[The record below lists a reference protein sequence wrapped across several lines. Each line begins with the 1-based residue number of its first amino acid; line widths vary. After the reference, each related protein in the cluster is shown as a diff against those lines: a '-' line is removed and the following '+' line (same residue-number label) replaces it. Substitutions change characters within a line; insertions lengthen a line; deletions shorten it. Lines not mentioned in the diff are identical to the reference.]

1 MNPSELPPPLQVLQM
16 MMGHW
21 VGQILGTVAELGI
34 ADVLAKGPC
43 DADAIAAAVKSN
55 PDATHRM
62 LRAAAS
68 VGILHQDGKRFALTP
83 LGDCLRSDSP
93 FGLRDL
99 VVAELAPG
107 HWLPWGRLR
116 DAVMTGQ
123 PQAKAAL
130 GVEPWTYYAK
140 NPTEGAWFAR
150 GMGNLSKMAAID
162 VTSVHDFSAHA
173 TICDV
178 GGSQG
183 ALIAEVLRRSPKSR
197 GVIFDRPD
205 VVAEA
210 ATAVKAY
217 GLGDRLTTQGGDFFE
232 SVPAADAYLLKHILH
247 DWDDARAT
255 AILKTVGRA
264 AKPGATVYLVEMLL
278 GDSPM
283 ATPVNL
289 MDLNMLV
296 MLGGRERTRDELG
309 ALLNAAG
316 FTLQKVIPTV
326 GLFAVL
332 VATKNLHIS

>member
-1 MNPSELPPPLQVLQM
+1 M
-16 MMGHW
+16 
-21 VGQILGTVAELGI
+21 
-34 ADVLAKGPC
+34 
-43 DADAIAAAVKSN
+43 
-55 PDATHRM
+55 
-62 LRAAAS
+62 
-68 VGILHQDGKRFALTP
+68 
-83 LGDCLRSDSP
+83 
-93 FGLRDL
+93 
-99 VVAELAPG
+99 
-107 HWLPWGRLR
+107 
-116 DAVMTGQ
+116 
-123 PQAKAAL
+123 
-130 GVEPWTYYAK
+130 
-140 NPTEGAWFAR
+140 
-150 GMGNLSKMAAID
+150 
-162 VTSVHDFSAHA
+162 
-173 TICDV
+173 
-178 GGSQG
+178 
-183 ALIAEVLRRSPKSR
+183 
-197 GVIFDRPD
+197 
-205 VVAEA
+205 
-210 ATAVKAY
+210 KAY